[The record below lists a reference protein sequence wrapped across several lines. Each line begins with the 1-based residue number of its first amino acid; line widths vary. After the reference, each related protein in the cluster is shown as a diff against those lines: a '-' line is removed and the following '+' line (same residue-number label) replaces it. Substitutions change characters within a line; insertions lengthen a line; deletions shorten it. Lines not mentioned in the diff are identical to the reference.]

1 MDITAERI
9 RMPGKLRIHLLALL
23 SGLLVTNAGTTIA
36 MSAEISGGVVRIG
49 VVNDQTG
56 FLSDPTGKGSV
67 VATEMA
73 VEDFKPEAHGL
84 KVEVVSADHQN
95 KPDVGATI
103 VRKWIDVDGVDLIA
117 DVGNSAVALAIQSII
132 REKNKIAVYSA
143 VATTEVTGKQCV
155 PTGLSWLHDA
165 YNLVAGPIRDLVP
178 KGQKTWFFIGAD
190 YAFGRNMVS
199 VSQTLL
205 TAAGGK
211 SVGEVFHPSAE
222 TDYTSYLL
230 QA

>member
-1 MDITAERI
+1 MT
-9 RMPGKLRIHLLALL
+9 LRHRAAALL
-23 SGLLVTNAGTTIA
+23 GSLCALSAGAALAVDLVP
-36 MSAEISGGVVRIG
+36 VKIG
-49 VVNDQTG
+49 VLNDRSGVYFDSTG
-56 FLSDPTGKGSV
+56 EGSV
-67 VATEMA
+67 VAARMA

-155 PTGLSWLHDA
+155 
-165 YNLVAGPIRDLVP
+165 
-178 KGQKTWFFIGAD
+178 
-190 YAFGRNMVS
+190 
-199 VSQTLL
+199 
-205 TAAGGK
+205 
-211 SVGEVFHPSAE
+211 
-222 TDYTSYLL
+222 
-230 QA
+230 